1 MKFEIKFF
9 NYKVVKGLSC
19 QGKDLLYEECARYTK
34 MLLQYNQNKFG
45 VLDGAR
51 RLDEC
56 NLLIN
61 TSIQIDQAFGEM
73 YSYMHEKYP
82 NKVPKFIEPFLESQH

>member
-1 MKFEIKFF
+1 MKFEIKLI
-9 NYKVVKGLSC
+9 NYKVVKGLSY

-34 MLLQYNQNKFG
+34 MLLQYTQNKFG

-56 NLLIN
+56 IFLIN
-61 TSIQIDQAFGEM
+61 TSIQINQAFEEM
-73 YSYMHEKYP
+73 HIYQCDKYP
-82 NKVPKFIEPFLESQH
+82 HTIPQNSDPF